1 MIPNF
6 SKLSLQCAP
15 TGDAWPAANGS
26 FPAAGAEWT
35 PAQQTWLGTA
45 TCAVCLDALSDDA
58 NGPPLILCANRHVY
72 HRDCAQGL
80 VDRFV
85 TRCPE
90 CSQAITAGLTP
101 TPLPPPSPEELQRE
115 RERAE
120 REEREEWEWRE
131 QEYERVT
138 RLDHEWELEQQARRL
153 ARAELLRARR
163 AAMEPW
169 ERDREREAGE
179 RARRALAQEQ
189 RQERVR
195 ERARRAA
202 MEPWE
207 QEEDRE
213 RMEQERMDWE
223 RGQRTRRRQREAG
236 ERALWMRGAAM
247 EPWEREAQEAEDSE
261 YSDST
266 SPFTRG
272 R

>member
-179 RARRALAQEQ
+179 RARRAWLQEQ
-189 RQERVR
+189 RQEQRR
-195 ERARRAA
+195 ELLRRRARRA
-202 MEPWE
+202 MDPRE
-207 QEEDRE
+207 QEEDRRE
-213 RMEQERMDWE
+213 RDREFMNWA
-223 RGQRTRRRQREAG
+223 RGQETRRLQREAG
-236 ERALWMRGAAM
+236 ERALWMQERERERGAAM
-247 EPWEREAQEAEDSE
+247 EPWEREA
-261 YSDST
+261 
-266 SPFTRG
+266 
-272 R
+272 